1 MTYLCVIPQIV
12 KHERR
17 ILARSDW
24 NTFLHGLEQRFPVRT
39 AISLEEGPPGRP
51 PAWFLR
57 VGLRPNA
64 SMPEP
69 MQHVL
74 FQTISLKIDQFL
86 AKHAKPHPQ
95 AA

>member
-12 KHERR
+12 KNERR
-17 ILARSDW
+17 ILARADW
-24 NTFLHGLEQRFPVRT
+24 TAFLRGLEQRFPIRT

-57 VGLRPNA
+57 VGLRPGTTL
-64 SMPEP
+64 PLP

-74 FQTISLKIDQFL
+74 FKTISVKIDQFL
-86 AKHAKPHPQ
+86 ATHAKPHPQ